1 MHEVYVSFQISRKV
15 FLVLSG
21 STIHAQKK
29 RLFLKTLQTMHLLF
43 LLHVR
48 TDHDGGKQMQLLK
61 RMQNLWGRK
70 VMERKSHK
78 H

>member
-48 TDHDGGKQMQLLK
+48 TDHDGGKQTDAKNIVGKGSDGARTTYTSLPL
-61 RMQNLWGRK
+61 
-70 VMERKSHK
+70 
-78 H
+78 